1 MSKKLT
7 NQQSYAIIIRAR
19 KLTSKHFLR
28 GNTKFRRRK
37 ADRREV
43 DKALESVRFEKFTLL
58 IDGIHKSINKIKFD
72 TAPYLGVKSVHVF
85 WVYELSLHPEGLT
98 AAEIAAVS
106 MVDRSLVSREIAAL
120 KKDGYVES
128 EDTGK
133 KRSYNARITLTDKGR
148 ELAEKI
154 TKEAIDV
161 QSMVDVGVSEKEL
174 ENFYSTLEK
183 LYANFASLASG
194 DRRTI

>member
-1 MSKKLT
+1 M
-7 NQQSYAIIIRAR
+7 
-19 KLTSKHFLR
+19 
-28 GNTKFRRRK
+28 
-37 ADRREV
+37 
-43 DKALESVRFEKFTLL
+43 ESVRFEKFTLL